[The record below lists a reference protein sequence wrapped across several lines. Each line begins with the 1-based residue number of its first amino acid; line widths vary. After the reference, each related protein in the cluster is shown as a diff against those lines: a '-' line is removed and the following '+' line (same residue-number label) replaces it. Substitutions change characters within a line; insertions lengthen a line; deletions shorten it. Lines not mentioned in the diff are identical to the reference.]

1 MAYGCS
7 NRIAPKTRDK
17 MPIENIA
24 IRPAFRMGRYGELN
38 ARAPRI
44 PLTAKAP
51 TIRKTPSETIVAASD
66 AVRPM
71 PVVVEMHN
79 VGDLNL
85 QRDVVAVVE
94 HVLSG
99 RMGDWRVLIVGS
111 QESDRWEMK

>member
-24 IRPAFRMGRYGELN
+24 IRPAFRMGRYGELH

-66 AVRPM
+66 AVRPRTIVAIRSA
-71 PVVVEMHN
+71 PARYSAVLRST
-79 VGDLNL
+79 GDLM
-85 QRDVVAVVE
+85 
-94 HVLSG
+94 
-99 RMGDWRVLIVGS
+99 MGYVWF
-111 QESDRWEMK
+111 